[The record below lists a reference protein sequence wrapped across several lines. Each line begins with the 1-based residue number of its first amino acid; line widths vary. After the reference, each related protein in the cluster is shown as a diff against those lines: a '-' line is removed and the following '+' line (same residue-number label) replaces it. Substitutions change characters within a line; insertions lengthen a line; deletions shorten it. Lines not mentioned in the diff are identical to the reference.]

1 MSKILITGAGGL
13 LGSELVKYLKG
24 HKLLAT
30 DRKTLDI
37 TDRDAVAA
45 VVERFRP
52 DLIINC
58 AAMARVDLC
67 ETETELARAVNGD
80 APGYLAE
87 AAESVGAE
95 IMHISTDYVFDG
107 ERDYPYTCDDEPNPI
122 SAYGHSKLLGE
133 VNVAAR
139 CQRHY
144 IVRVVRLFALNGEN
158 FGSRI
163 FDAISNALETGIAL
177 KVFPYPV
184 SQATYIP
191 DLVVRMME
199 IASLH
204 DYGIY
209 HLTGSGQAVGWP
221 EFVQQAARVMGREVP
236 KIDLVEYE
244 QLGLQAQRPR
254 YTEFRCLKSERL
266 GLFPMRHWSEGLT
279 FMYEEWVSSRK
290 R

>member
-1 MSKILITGAGGL
+1 MSKILITGAAGL
-13 LGSELVKYLKG
+13 LGSALVTHLKG
-24 HKLLAT
+24 HTLLAA
-30 DRKTLDI
+30 DRETLDI
-37 TDRDAVAA
+37 TDRAAVTA

-58 AAMARVDLC
+58 AAMARVDVC

-95 IMHISTDYVFDG
+95 IMHVSTDYVFDG
-107 ERDYPYTCDDEPNPI
+107 ERDYPYTCEDEPNPI

-133 VNVAAR
+133 VNVAAN

-158 FGSRI
+158 FGSRV
-163 FDAISNALETGIAL
+163 FEAISNALETGIAL

-221 EFVQQAARVMGREVP
+221 EFVQQAAQVMGREAP
-236 KIDLVEYE
+236 KMELVEYE

-254 YTEFRCLKSERL
+254 YTGFRCLKSERL
-266 GLFPMRHWSEGLT
+266 GLSPMRNWSEGLAV
-279 FMYEEWVSSRK
+279 MYEEWASSRK